1 MSVGVKNGT
10 KVKLLPQSAK
20 MALAYLTLPLFF
32 VAGIAVATIARCFSA
47 TDLSSPRLVWGTTP
61 IINFSY
67 WSRAMA
73 GSAPGLVDVSNVGG
87 RSQEG
92 CRNAEA
98 FPAGVQA

>member
-1 MSVGVKNGT
+1 MIEAIFCT
-10 KVKLLPQSAK
+10 
-20 MALAYLTLPLFF
+20 ALSRWTRLSHAICPSWWTLP
-32 VAGIAVATIARCFSA
+32 A
-47 TDLSSPRLVWGTTP
+47 TDRQA
-61 IINFSY
+61 N
-67 WSRAMA
+67 